1 MTLDEFSVEFD
12 LMYNNIT
19 SNQAPG
25 LTQLEKSIF
34 LTQAQELLIKEFY
47 KGNSIESFEST
58 EEIAQYLSP
67 LVYQKD
73 FSSTDKDNSANS
85 IFHTGTA
92 LKSTVFTLPAND
104 KIMFIVYESAKLKGP
119 DCSNIK
125 ETIVVPTT
133 HDEFYKIYRNPFRG
147 PSDKRILRLLFN
159 GKVELIST
167 KDIESY
173 KIRYIK
179 VPSHITLIGASAYN
193 ISPYTEAQGQL
204 PILPES
210 LHRNILMQ
218 AVSLA
223 KAAWASR

>member
-47 KGNSIESFEST
+47 KGNSIESFEKT

-67 LVYQKD
+67 LVCQKD
-73 FSSTDKDNSANS
+73 FAESEKEKITTSILHIGTD
-85 IFHTGTA
+85 
-92 LKSTVFTLPAND
+92 LKSTVYKLPTDD
-104 KIMFIVYESAKLKGP
+104 KVMFITYESATLKNP
-119 DCSNIK
+119 SCSSIK
-125 ETIVVPTT
+125 EAIVVPTT
-133 HDEFYKIYRNPFRG
+133 QDEFYKIYRNPFRG
-147 PSDKRILRLLFN
+147 PSNKRVLRLLIGGN
-159 GKVELIST
+159 IELVST
-167 KDIESY
+167 NDIKDY

-179 VPSHITLIGASAYN
+179 VPPHITLEGASAYMVD
-193 ISPYTEAQGQL
+193 PYTEVNGKS

-223 KAAWASR
+223 KAAWA